1 MANKNKHEIIIKVEK
16 KEWEEALNKSFS
28 KNIQEVKVD
37 GFRKG
42 KAPRDVYEK
51 KYGRES
57 LYMDA
62 VDYVLPS
69 AYNKALSTSKL
80 MPVVQPQVDIKSI
93 TDDGVEILFT
103 ITTKPPV
110 KIDKYKGLKVK
121 KEVVKV
127 TNEEVMEEIEK
138 LKKRYAEIIIK
149 DKKIEA
155 GDIAVIDFEGFKEG
169 VAFEGGKGQ
178 DYSLE
183 IGSKTFIPGFEEQLV
198 GMKKNETKEIKLTF
212 PAEYPSKELQ
222 NQPVIFKVT
231 VKEVKEKKIPELK
244 AAFFKDLAL
253 DGVKDLESLEKEL
266 KASITASKEAQ
277 NENIYLDNLFAAIAK
292 NVTVDVPDEMIK
304 EEVNRMLGRYKE
316 QLQMQ
321 GIDINQYYQMTKTT
335 ESDLKKQMHPEA
347 KKHVIYRMMLEEIA
361 KLEKITVTEDEAK
374 KEAKR
379 LSTQYQMEE
388 EKFLDL
394 FGGLE
399 MIKYDLQMRR
409 TIEFLKD
416 NN

>member
-1 MANKNKHEIIIKVEK
+1 
-16 KEWEEALNKSFS
+16 
-28 KNIQEVKVD
+28 
-37 GFRKG
+37 
-42 KAPRDVYEK
+42 
-51 KYGRES
+51 
-57 LYMDA
+57 
-62 VDYVLPS
+62 
-69 AYNKALSTSKL
+69 
-80 MPVVQPQVDIKSI
+80 
-93 TDDGVEILFT
+93 
-103 ITTKPPV
+103 
-110 KIDKYKGLKVK
+110 
-121 KEVVKV
+121 
-127 TNEEVMEEIEK
+127 
-138 LKKRYAEIIIK
+138 
-149 DKKIEA
+149 
-155 GDIAVIDFEGFKEG
+155 
-169 VAFEGGKGQ
+169 
-178 DYSLE
+178 
-183 IGSKTFIPGFEEQLV
+183 
-198 GMKKNETKEIKLTF
+198 MKKNETKEIKLTF